1 MRTTSMPTEKDEIKH
16 IENSSLVQ
24 LSRDLLEALV
34 ESSAILNGEKMTMTS
49 LLEAKVVLGYL
60 NASINAT
67 KTRMQWFRMTGLEDK
82 IKQVKASSGKIK

>member
-1 MRTTSMPTEKDEIKH
+1 MRTTSMPTEKDGIKH

-67 KTRMQWFRMTGLEDK
+67 KTRMQWFRMVGLEDK
-82 IKQVKASSGKIK
+82 IKQVKASSSKIK